1 MKPYFSIII
10 PTYNR
15 EKIIHKTI
23 ESVISQSYNNWELI
37 IIDDGSTDD
46 TKSSVLEY
54 SINDERIK
62 YVYQNNAERS
72 VARNN
77 GIKHASGDWI
87 CFLDSDDA
95 FRDNHLEILHERII
109 INQDRKKDISFYVTG
124 QETCNTITEE
134 TTVIHNEIPE
144 VNIPYFFASG
154 SIVPGRVCIARQ
166 VFELHQFDESIVIV
180 EDADLWFRISCHYE
194 CEYIDEPTFQYHVH
208 DNNSINLRNN
218 VYKTRLDGLIKTFK
232 KPEKKFLTQFQIQLI
247 LSNCYFGI
255 HRFYIGRNEIFKA
268 RISLIKAILLYPRCR
283 IKEKLFL
290 LIFPKRILL

>member
-1 MKPYFSIII
+1 MKPFFSVII

-23 ESVISQSYNNWELI
+23 ESVLNQSYKNWELI
-37 IIDDGSTDD
+37 IVDDGSTDN
-46 TKSSVLEY
+46 TRTSVLEY
-54 SINDERIK
+54 STNDERIK

-77 GIKHASGDWI
+77 GTKHASGDWI

-95 FRDNHLEILHERII
+95 FKRNHLEKINERIR
-109 INQDRKKDISFYVTG
+109 INQERKKEISFYVTG
-124 QETCNTITEE
+124 QQTYNTVSQEIT
-134 TTVIHNEIPE
+134 VMHNEFPE
-144 VNIPYFFASG
+144 INIPYFFASG

-166 VFELHQFDESIVIV
+166 VLELHQFDESIVIV
-180 EDADLWFRISCHYE
+180 EDADLWFRISCYYQ
-194 CEYIDEPTFQYHVH
+194 CEYIDEPTFQYYVH
-208 DNNSINLRNN
+208 DDNSINLRNN
-218 VYKTRLDGLIKTFK
+218 VYKTRLDGLKKTFS
-232 KPEKKFLTQFQIQLI
+232 KPEKKFLTKYQIQLI

-268 RISLIKAILLYPRCR
+268 RMNLIKAILLYPKCR

-290 LIFPKRILL
+290 LIFPKKI